1 MVKDFRL
8 KSHDV
13 SLGYKTRTL
22 TGMSRSEIEVEALV
36 TRQLDRQVF
45 QSGLTR
51 LQFPAAL
58 Y

>member
-1 MVKDFRL
+1 
-8 KSHDV
+8 
-13 SLGYKTRTL
+13 
-22 TGMSRSEIEVEALV
+22 MSRSEIEVEALV
-36 TRQLDRQVF
+36 IRQLDRPVF